1 MRKNSFVTG
10 WIWIIPVCISCSRTH
25 NSVDSIVR
33 TARIDTVRLSTVTE
47 KSVYPGKVYADT
59 EVNMSF
65 RMAGA
70 IERIPCVEG
79 AFVRRGTVIA
89 ELDARDCRVQL
100 AAVEAEYQQVKAATE
115 RIVELYH
122 RGSATKSDC
131 EKAVYGLEQI
141 TAKYDHHK
149 NQLADTR
156 LTAPFDG
163 YIREKLH
170 EAGETVAA
178 GMPVISMIGAG
189 EWQVEINL
197 PVQEYARRNE
207 FERFEAIVS
216 TAPDTPLQLEAME
229 ATPKGNAAQLYRMRL
244 RIRQSEGVVLAAG
257 MSAEVIV
264 THKREAKAV
273 CEIPVSA
280 LFERADHPHVWIFT
294 SEEVPLEA
302 RPVRAGRIRRDGYLV
317 VMEGLQEG
325 ERIVTA
331 GVHAIRNGMKVK
343 PLPPASQTNVGGL
356 L

>member
-1 MRKNSFVTG
+1 MLILWVSV
-10 WIWIIPVCISCSRTH
+10 SCGRVR
-25 NSVDSIVR
+25 NDAEPIVR
-33 TARIDTVRLSTVTE
+33 TARIDAVRLSTVAE
-47 KSVYPGKVYADT
+47 KSVYPGKVCANT

-65 RMAGA
+65 RIAGVV
-70 IERIPCVEG
+70 ERMPCAEG

-89 ELDARDCRVQL
+89 ELDARDWLVQM
-100 AAVEAEYQQVKAATE
+100 AAVEAEYQQVKAAAE
-115 RIVELYH
+115 RIIELYH
-122 RGSATKSDC
+122 RGSTTKSDY

-163 YIREKLH
+163 YIREKLY

-197 PVQEYARRNE
+197 PVQEYARRND

-216 TAPDTPLQLEAME
+216 TAPDTPLLLEAME
-229 ATPKGNAAQLYRMRL
+229 IAPKGSATQLYRMRL
-244 RIRQSEGVVLAAG
+244 RIKRPEGVTLAAG

-264 THKREAKAV
+264 MHKREEEAV

-280 LFERADHPHVWIFT
+280 LFERAGSPHVWIFT
-294 SEEVPLEA
+294 SEDAPLEA
-302 RPVRAGRIRRDGYLV
+302 RPIRVGEIRRDGYLAV
-317 VMEGLQEG
+317 TEGLQEG
-325 ERIVTA
+325 EQVVTA
-331 GVHAIRNGMKVK
+331 GVHAVRDGMKVK
-343 PLPPASQTNVGGL
+343 PLLPSSETNVGGL